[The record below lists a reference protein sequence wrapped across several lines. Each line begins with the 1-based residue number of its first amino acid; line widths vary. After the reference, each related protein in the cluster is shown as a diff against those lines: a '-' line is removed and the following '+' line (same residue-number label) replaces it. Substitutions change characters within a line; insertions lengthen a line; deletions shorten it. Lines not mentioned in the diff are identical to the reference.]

1 MEKLLGEVTN
11 EQLIDDFKVVVADA
25 EALLKATASQGGEK
39 VAEIR
44 AKAEESLRIAKAK
57 MAEAQAGLLVK
68 TREGGRGKDV
78 EGGRAHVLS
87 LLVLALAALFFIG
100 VGVVL
105 AAILLVVAFWDSHR
119 LLALG
124 SLAGFFLAA
133 GVGAWAY
140 ALHKART
147 EPQRVAASLSGV
159 YKGRKHAAP

>member
-1 MEKLLGEVTN
+1 MSDKTPGESRGLL
-11 EQLIDDFKVVVADA
+11 
-25 EALLKATASQGGEK
+25 
-39 VAEIR
+39 
-44 AKAEESLRIAKAK
+44 ESLSTLAATLVAIVHTRLD
-57 MAEAQAGLLVK
+57 LLS
-68 TREGGRGKDV
+68 TDV
-78 EGGRAHVLS
+78 EEGRAHVLS

-133 GVGAWAY
+133 GVGAGAY

-147 EPQRVAASLSGV
+147 KPRLFAASLSELLKDRQQLV
-159 YKGRKHAAP
+159 SRP

>member
-1 MEKLLGEVTN
+1 MSDTTPGE
-11 EQLIDDFKVVVADA
+11 
-25 EALLKATASQGGEK
+25 S
-39 VAEIR
+39 R
-44 AKAEESLRIAKAK
+44 
-57 MAEAQAGLLVK
+57 GLLDSLSTLAATLVAIVH
-68 TREGGRGKDV
+68 TRLDLLSADV
-78 EGGRAHVLS
+78 EVDRTHVLS

-133 GVGAWAY
+133 GMGAWAY

-147 EPQRVAASLSGV
+147 KPRLFAASLSELLKDRQQLV
-159 YKGRKHAAP
+159 SRL

>member
-1 MEKLLGEVTN
+1 MSDKTPGESRGLL
-11 EQLIDDFKVVVADA
+11 
-25 EALLKATASQGGEK
+25 
-39 VAEIR
+39 
-44 AKAEESLRIAKAK
+44 ESLSTLAATLVAIVHTRLD
-57 MAEAQAGLLVK
+57 LLSA
-68 TREGGRGKDV
+68 DV
-78 EGGRAHVLS
+78 EEGRAHVLS

-147 EPQRVAASLSGV
+147 KPRLFAASLSELV
-159 YKGRKHAAP
+159 KDRQQLVSRP

>member
-1 MEKLLGEVTN
+1 MSDQTPGE
-11 EQLIDDFKVVVADA
+11 
-25 EALLKATASQGGEK
+25 S
-39 VAEIR
+39 R
-44 AKAEESLRIAKAK
+44 
-57 MAEAQAGLLVK
+57 GLLASLSTLAATLVAIVH
-68 TREGGRGKDV
+68 TRLDLLSADV
-78 EGGRAHVLS
+78 EEDRAHVLS

-147 EPQRVAASLSGV
+147 KPRLFAASLSELLKDRQQLV
-159 YKGRKHAAP
+159 SRP

>member
-1 MEKLLGEVTN
+1 MSDKTPGESRGLL
-11 EQLIDDFKVVVADA
+11 
-25 EALLKATASQGGEK
+25 
-39 VAEIR
+39 
-44 AKAEESLRIAKAK
+44 ESLSTLAATLVAIVHTRLD
-57 MAEAQAGLLVK
+57 LLSA
-68 TREGGRGKDV
+68 DV
-78 EGGRAHVLS
+78 EEDRAHMLS

-133 GVGAWAY
+133 GVGVWAY

-147 EPQRVAASLSGV
+147 KPRLFAASLSELLKDRQQLV
-159 YKGRKHAAP
+159 SRP